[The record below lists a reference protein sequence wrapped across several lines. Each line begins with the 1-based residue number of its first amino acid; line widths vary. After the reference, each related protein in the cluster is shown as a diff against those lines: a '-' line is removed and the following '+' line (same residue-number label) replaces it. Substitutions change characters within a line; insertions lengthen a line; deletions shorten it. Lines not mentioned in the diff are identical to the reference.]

1 MAEVVRRRWAH
12 SAQTNSLGSGRLPG
26 GGATQAQLV
35 GQTGAG
41 RRGHDMRM
49 GEGQGI
55 SDGGF
60 MDASFPGEN
69 CLASSTKAIFSAEGT
84 RGRGGNKLEEVR
96 PELDRKWSD
105 PFRINW
111 WGVRE
116 REVGRGSTLPLAP
129 TPHRWS
135 LNTQG
140 NPQPP
145 PPPHPSSS
153 SAPSSL
159 SSFSS
164 PPSSSSSED
173 TSPGWIHQ

>member
-1 MAEVVRRRWAH
+1 
-12 SAQTNSLGSGRLPG
+12 
-26 GGATQAQLV
+26 
-35 GQTGAG
+35 
-41 RRGHDMRM
+41 
-49 GEGQGI
+49 
-55 SDGGF
+55 

-111 WGVRE
+111 WGVRQ

-173 TSPGWIHQ
+173 TSPGMDPPINIRSYLNLTLLTPPLPSFQGQLPTLDPR